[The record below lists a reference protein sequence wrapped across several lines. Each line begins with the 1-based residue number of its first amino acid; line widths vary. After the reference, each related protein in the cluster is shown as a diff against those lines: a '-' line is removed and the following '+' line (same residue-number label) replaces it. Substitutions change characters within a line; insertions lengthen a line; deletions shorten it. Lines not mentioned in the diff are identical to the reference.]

1 MKLKTLARG
10 LLAVVAAVP
19 VAAISWQRSAPALS
33 PVHAF
38 EENETN
44 RNDTMPRLS
53 PAQTFHLINDEMTVM
68 DTIGEFAKQY
78 ANITNGASPQSIPG
92 TGNKVATRSV
102 DTPQDTLIDAAGQ
115 VSFQT
120 TDEKRIFMVDQAQDT
135 LIDAAKEI
143 ARAPV
148 DVLRLGMPVLTAKAR
163 IASDAFTQAL
173 KESMEMLSEGD
184 LSGALK
190 AASIAIARYQKTSEA
205 LDEGTS
211 MAASRS
217 VGILMVFF
225 LVTMMWGL
233 QQFLERQEKCP
244 EHPEQSVCDRD
255 LGNKSAAQGKP
266 FFSALSFTRYLFCM
280 LGVVDNFYNPGR
292 QKSSEAGVYTIFAR
306 WGCLAWPWFFLVS
319 GFSNSFSKMVGRTPD
334 AQEDWFPAMI
344 KRVATWYPF
353 YAITLAVCAAQ
364 AWTITAEDWSEYL
377 AHTMLVSG
385 IIWNEQSFPKS
396 MVGQWLS
403 YLTVY
408 MMAWSPMYQVFYQS
422 TNSVIWTLFT
432 MSCLIV
438 IPSAIME
445 WFFFADAPQLALL
458 QYWPTFCFGQAL
470 ATWLVRNC
478 MEQRAPGQPWVI
490 KPVREISLW
499 VRFGPTLGFLVLGI
513 FAFSFSPYDRIPL
526 LRKPVAPLI
535 LKGGL
540 LPLMGIMVAGMAI
553 QVDPISKLFA
563 RAPFRWAEK
572 ICLMTF
578 VLQKPVYTTMQTVTG
593 YDGLTWTYVS
603 SLVLTAILA
612 HAFLEQ
618 PWRAFLRIRE
628 K

>member
-1 MKLKTLARG
+1 MKLKALALG
-10 LLAVVAAVP
+10 LLVVVTVAP

-33 PVHAF
+33 PVHAVR
-38 EENETN
+38 ENETKEN
-44 RNDTMPRLS
+44 GTRPLLS
-53 PAQTFHLINDEMTVM
+53 PAQTLHLINDDLTVM
-68 DTIGEFAKQY
+68 DTLDEFAKQY
-78 ANITNGASPQSIPG
+78 ANTTHDGSPQSIPG
-92 TGNKVATRSV
+92 TV
-102 DTPQDTLIDAAGQ
+102 DTSQGTLIEAAGQ
-115 VSFQT
+115 VSFHT
-120 TDEKRIFMVDQAQDT
+120 NNGKHVFIVGDQAHDT
-135 LIDAAKEI
+135 LINAAKGI
-143 ARAPV
+143 AFAPV
-148 DVLRLGMPVLTAKAR
+148 DVVRLGLPVLAAKAK
-163 IASDAFTQAL
+163 IASDAFSQAM

-184 LSGALK
+184 ISGALR
-190 AASIAIARYQKTSEA
+190 AASIAIARYQKISEA

-225 LVTMMWGL
+225 LLALMWGFE
-233 QQFLERQEKCP
+233 QFLERQERC
-244 EHPEQSVCDRD
+244 PEQSVSDRD
-255 LGNKSAAQGKP
+255 LGNKSVARGKP
-266 FFSALSFTRYLFCM
+266 FFNALSFTRYLFCM
-280 LGVVDNFYNPGR
+280 MGVVDSFYNPGR

-334 AQEDWFPAMI
+334 ALEDWFPAMV

-408 MMAWSPMYQVFYQS
+408 MMAWSPMYQVFYSS

-432 MSCLIV
+432 MSCLIA

-478 MEQRAPGQPWVI
+478 LEQRAPGQPWVI
-490 KPVREISLW
+490 KPMREISLW
-499 VRFGPTLGFLVLGI
+499 VRFGPTLGFTVLGI
-513 FAFSFSPYDRIPL
+513 FAFTFSPYDRVPL

-553 QVDPISKLFA
+553 EVDPIAKLFA

-578 VLQKPVYTTMQTVTG
+578 VLQKPVHSTMQSVTG

-603 SLVLTAILA
+603 SLILTAILA

-618 PWRAFLRIRE
+618 PWRAFLGIRE

>member
-1 MKLKTLARG
+1 MKLKAVARV
-10 LLAVVAAVP
+10 LLVVVAAAP
-19 VAAISWQRSAPALS
+19 VAAISLQRSAPALS
-33 PVHAF
+33 PVHAVG
-38 EENETN
+38 ENETKEDLT
-44 RNDTMPRLS
+44 RPLLS
-53 PAQTFHLINDEMTVM
+53 PDQTLHLRTVM
-68 DTIGEFAKQY
+68 DTIGEFSKQY
-78 ANITNGASPQSIPG
+78 ANATHGGPPQSMPIDSSHG
-92 TGNKVATRSV
+92 
-102 DTPQDTLIDAAGQ
+102 TLIDAARQ
-115 VSFQT
+115 VSFHT
-120 TDEKRIFMVDQAQDT
+120 NDGKHVFTVDQSHDT
-135 LIDAAKEI
+135 LFDAVKEI
-143 ARAPV
+143 AFSPV
-148 DVLRLGMPVLTAKAR
+148 GVLRLGMPVLGAKAK
-163 IASDAFTQAL
+163 IVSDFFSQAM

-184 LSGALK
+184 ISGALK
-190 AASIAIARYQKTSEA
+190 AATIAIARYQTMSDS

-211 MAASRS
+211 VAASRS

-225 LVTMMWGL
+225 TLAVMWIVEQL
-233 QQFLERQEKCP
+233 LERQEKCRQ
-244 EHPEQSVCDRD
+244 ERQEQSVCDRGP
-255 LGNKSAAQGKP
+255 GNKPAAQAQGKS
-266 FFSALSFTRYLFCM
+266 FFNALSFTRFLFCVM
-280 LGVVDNFYNPGR
+280 GVVDTFYNPGR

-319 GFSNSFSKMVGRTPD
+319 GFSNSLSKMMGRTPD

-344 KRVATWYPF
+344 NRVATWYPF
-353 YAITLAVCAAQ
+353 YALTLAICAAQ

-377 AHTMLVSG
+377 AHTMLISG
-385 IIWNEQSFPKS
+385 VVWNESSFPRS

-408 MMAWSPMYQVFYQS
+408 MMVWSPMYQVLYSS

-432 MSCLIV
+432 MSCLIA

-478 MEQRAPGQPWVI
+478 LEQRAPGQPWVI
-490 KPVREISLW
+490 KPIREISLW
-499 VRFGPTLGFLVLGI
+499 VRYGPTLGFTVLGV

-535 LKGGL
+535 LKGLL
-540 LPLMGIMVAGMAI
+540 LPVMGVMVAGMAI
-553 QVDPISKLFA
+553 EVDPIAKLFA

-578 VLQKPVYTTMQTVTG
+578 VFQKPVHTTMQTVTG
-593 YDGLTWTYVS
+593 YDGLTWTYIS
-603 SLVLTAILA
+603 SLILTAILA

-618 PWRAFLRIRE
+618 PWRAFLGIRE